1 MTDYTALVAYLNM
14 LRKLCDFCFGTVRND
29 ERVEGGH
36 VGEGEFDAA
45 LGGVKGGTGRLTCA
59 DPIK

>member
-1 MTDYTALVAYLNM
+1 MTDYTALVSEYAQEA
-14 LRKLCDFCFGTVRND
+14 LRFLFWDGPKR
-29 ERVEGGH
+29 RARRGGH

>member
-1 MTDYTALVAYLNM
+1 M

-45 LGGVKGGTGRLTCA
+45 LEGVKGGTGRLTCA

>member
-1 MTDYTALVAYLNM
+1 MTDYTALVSEYAQEA
-14 LRKLCDFCFGTVRND
+14 LRFLFWDGPKRRAG
-29 ERVEGGH
+29 EGL
-36 VGEGEFDAA
+36 GEGEFDAA